1 MKNKWSNSSQPSLK
15 YKYNYE
21 NCNTATNYHLSYL
34 EVLDH
39 PPTLELQDVNN
50 MKPYKAVQ

>member
-1 MKNKWSNSSQPSLK
+1 MKNKWSNSSQPSLN